1 MILLDIL
8 QLQRK
13 QFFRSSFFG
22 QGLAIKILLGL
33 FGLYMLSMV
42 LLLTFV
48 LPEIFR
54 SLAKDTTAYAVFTS
68 VLLYYLS
75 FDIIIRYFLQKLATL
90 DLEKFLL
97 TPLKK
102 STIFHLSL
110 SGSIFNFFNLF
121 GWILLIPF
129 AWQVIIP
136 ELGVGIGMNWI
147 LGMLALPVIS
157 HYMAMYLK
165 RIEVVSNFK
174 GIFILAAIILLG
186 FMDYM
191 GWISIMKIS
200 EFIFSPLYSSPI
212 TWTIYWVIA
221 VMMYIIN
228 YRLLSAYS
236 HMDDWFSGD
245 TSGSAIGRFDWLE
258 QKGTTSAILANEIK
272 LILRNKRTKT
282 ALWLGLFILFYP
294 LIFYTNPDLN
304 SDYWKVFIG
313 VFVSGIFMINY
324 GQFMIAWE
332 SAGFDGLLTRNVP
345 QYEYFQ
351 AKLWILA
358 GSCVILFILSIPY
371 FFIYDD
377 IFLPHF
383 ASLLYNIGVN
393 SYFLLWAATY
403 NKKKIDL
410 SKGSMM
416 NYQGTGATQF
426 LIALPLL
433 FGPFLIIAIPLGLGM
448 DNLAWIILGTLSLI
462 SMALHKFWMK
472 GIIANFNERKYLT
485 ADGFRQKA

>member
-1 MILLDIL
+1 M
-8 QLQRK
+8 
-13 QFFRSSFFG
+13 
-22 QGLAIKILLGL
+22 GL

-42 LLLTFV
+42 LVLTFV

-54 SLAKDTTAYAVFTS
+54 SLAKDKTAYAMFTS
-68 VLLYYLS
+68 VLLYYLA
-75 FDIIIRYFLQKLATL
+75 FDIIIRYFLQKLSTL
-90 DLEKFLL
+90 DLQKFLL

-102 STIFHLSL
+102 STIFHFSL
-110 SGSIFNFFNLF
+110 SGSIFNFFNLL

-129 AWQVIIP
+129 AWQIIIP
-136 ELGVGIGMNWI
+136 ELGVGIGLNWI
-147 LGMLALPVIS
+147 LGMMAIPVIS
-157 HYMAMYLK
+157 HFMAMYLK

-174 GIFILAAIILLG
+174 GIFILGAIILLG

-191 GWISIMKIS
+191 GWISIMEIS
-200 EFIFSPLYSSPI
+200 EFIFSSLYSSTY
-212 TWTIYWVIA
+212 TWIIFWAIA
-221 VMMYIIN
+221 ALMYIIN

-236 HMDDWFSGD
+236 HLDDWFSD
-245 TSGSAIGRFDWLE
+245 DKSTSSFGSFNWLE

-272 LILRNKRTKT
+272 LILRNKRTKS
-282 ALWLGLFILFYP
+282 ALWLSLFILFYP

-313 VFVSGIFMINY
+313 VFISGIFMINY

-332 SAGFDGLLTRNVP
+332 SAGFDGLLSRNIP
-345 QYEYFQ
+345 ALQYFQ
-351 AKLWILA
+351 AKFLLLA
-358 GSCVILFILSIPY
+358 FSCIIMFILSIPY
-371 FFIYDD
+371 FLFYDD

-383 ASLLYNIGVN
+383 ASLLYNLGIN
-393 SYFLLWAATY
+393 SYFLMWASTY

-426 LIALPLL
+426 LIAIPLL

-448 DNLAWIILGTLSLI
+448 DNLAWIILGSLSLI
-462 SMALHKFWMK
+462 SLSLHKFWMK

>member
-1 MILLDIL
+1 MILFDIL

-48 LPEIFR
+48 LPEILH
-54 SLAKDTTAYAVFTS
+54 SISKDKPSYVVFTS
-68 VLLYYLS
+68 ILLYYLA

-102 STIFHLSL
+102 STIFHFSL
-110 SGSIFNFFNLF
+110 TGSIFNFFNLF

-136 ELGVGIGMNWI
+136 ELGIGIGINWM
-147 LGMLALPVIS
+147 LGMLSLPVIA
-157 HYMAMYLK
+157 HFATMYLK

-174 GIFILAAIILLG
+174 GIFILGIIVLLG

-191 GWISIMKIS
+191 GWISIIKVS
-200 EFIFSPLYSSPI
+200 EFIFKPLFSSPI
-212 TWTIYWVIA
+212 LWIIYWVLA
-221 VMMYIIN
+221 GLLYVLN
-228 YRLLSAYS
+228 FRLLSAYS
-236 HMDDWFSGD
+236 HLDDWFTD
-245 TSGSAIGRFDWLE
+245 DKSAAGIGKLDWLE
-258 QKGTTSAILANEIK
+258 QKGTTSAILANELK
-272 LILRNKRTKT
+272 LILRNKRTKS
-282 ALWLGLFILFYP
+282 ALWLSLFILLYP
-294 LIFYTNPDLN
+294 LIFYTNPELDSN
-304 SDYWKVFIG
+304 YWKVFIG

-324 GQFMIAWE
+324 GQFMISWE
-332 SAGFDGLLTRNVP
+332 SAGFDGLLTRNIP
-345 QYEYFQ
+345 AAKYFQ
-351 AKLWILA
+351 AKFILIV
-358 GSCVILFILSIPY
+358 GSCIIMFVLSTPY
-371 FFIYDD
+371 FIFYDNL
-377 IFLPHF
+377 FLPHF
-383 ASLLYNIGVN
+383 ASLLYNLGIN
-393 SYFLLWAATY
+393 SYFLLWASTY

-426 LIALPLL
+426 LIAIPL
-433 FGPFLIIAIPLGLGM
+433 FCGPFLIIAIPLGLGM
-448 DNLAWIILGTLSLI
+448 DNLAWIILGTLSLL
-462 SMALHKFWMK
+462 SLALHKFWMK
-472 GIIANFNERKYLT
+472 GIIANFNERKFLT
-485 ADGFRQKA
+485 AEGFRQKA

>member
-22 QGLAIKILLGL
+22 QSLAVKIIMGL

-42 LLLTFV
+42 MLLTFV

-54 SLAKDTTAYAVFTS
+54 SVAKDKTAYEMFTS
-68 VLLYYLS
+68 VLLYYLA
-75 FDIIIRYFLQKLATL
+75 FDVIIRYFLQKLTTL
-90 DLEKFLL
+90 DLQKFLL

-102 STIFHLSL
+102 STIFHFSL

-136 ELGVGIGMNWI
+136 ELGSSIGLNWI
-147 LGMLALPVIS
+147 LGMIALPVIS
-157 HYMAMYLK
+157 HFIAMYLK

-174 GIFILAAIILLG
+174 GIFILGALILLG

-191 GWISIMKIS
+191 GWISLIKIS
-200 EFIFSPLYSSPI
+200 AFIFSPMYSSAFSWI
-212 TWTIYWVIA
+212 IFWIIA
-221 VMMYIIN
+221 SLMYVIN

-236 HMDDWFSGD
+236 HLDDWFTD
-245 TSGSAIGRFDWLE
+245 DKSAAGIGKLDWLE
-258 QKGTTSAILANEIK
+258 QKGTTSAILANELK
-272 LILRNKRTKT
+272 LILRNKRTKS
-282 ALWLGLFILFYP
+282 ALWLSLFILFYP
-294 LIFYTNPDLN
+294 LIFYTNPAL
-304 SDYWKVFIG
+304 SGDYWKVFIG
-313 VFVSGIFMINY
+313 VFISGIFMINY
-324 GQFMIAWE
+324 GQFMISWE
-332 SAGFDGLLTRNVP
+332 SAGFDGLLSRNIP
-345 QYEYFQ
+345 AAQYFQ
-351 AKLWILA
+351 AKFWILT
-358 GSCVILFILSIPY
+358 GSCIIMFILSIPY
-371 FFIYDD
+371 FLFYED
-377 IFLPHF
+377 IFMPHF
-383 ASLLYNIGVN
+383 ASLLYNLGIN
-393 SYFLLWAATY
+393 SYFLLWASTY

-416 NYQGTGATQF
+416 NYQGSGATQF
-426 LIALPLL
+426 LMAIPLL
-433 FGPFLIIAIPLGLGM
+433 GGPFLIIAIPLGLGM
-448 DNLAWIILGTLSLI
+448 DNLAWILLGTVSLLSLT
-462 SMALHKFWMK
+462 LHKFWMK